1 MFRRLEEVLFGG
13 RSPRAVRKAAL
24 AGDETAL
31 FGVDPDLA
39 ASSMPRIL
47 WVELTSTCPN
57 DCIFCTR
64 RERFGAGRHMDYALY
79 EKLIAELDAPD
90 SILLSYFGESIYYPR
105 LLEAISL
112 AVKTGAAT
120 GLITTFPPI
129 QSALLEG
136 ILQSGLDELSVSLH
150 TMDPAQYGAI
160 YGSGSLDGLKRRVEE
175 FLVRK
180 AALGVTKPRLD
191 FCFVAMRDNLDQMR
205 AVAEFA
211 RGAGA
216 RELTV
221 HPVCG
226 HGLPPARFER
236 ELSGG
241 RLTESFRED
250 LRRVLAEVRQAYPE
264 FAVNVSNPDAEPCP
278 PLRESPANFPAGL
291 PDGARIHSCY
301 QSPFESVRVAAGG
314 DVVACALLPEVPLGN
329 LREQSLEAVWHGERF
344 RELRRRFA
352 LDPHPAC
359 RQCNWKMAYLPH
371 ALRPRIAIAEGMSAQ
386 LLRGWHD
393 HEGTGLLW
401 SRRNALAVLGNAGRF
416 GHVAVEGILPHGPGG
431 AANSLRLVCNGVTIG
446 EVRNETGALLPF
458 DVRLRLPEAWEQL
471 YIEFTTAHLYRPS
484 LHGSSPDSRDLGAGI
499 ERIEALDCRPGGR
512 P

>member
-1 MFRRLEEVLFGG
+1 
-13 RSPRAVRKAAL
+13 
-24 AGDETAL
+24 
-31 FGVDPDLA
+31 
-39 ASSMPRIL
+39 
-47 WVELTSTCPN
+47 
-57 DCIFCTR
+57 
-64 RERFGAGRHMDYALY
+64 MDYALY

-90 SILLSYFGESIYYPR
+90 AILLSYFGESLYYPR
-105 LLEAISL
+105 LLDAISL
-112 AVKTGAAT
+112 AVKTGAST

-129 QSALLEG
+129 KSALLEG

-150 TMDPAQYGAI
+150 TMDPAQYAAI

-180 AALGVTKPRLD
+180 AALRVTKPRLN
-191 FCFVAMRDNLDQMR
+191 FCFVAMHDNLAQMP

-216 RELTV
+216 LELTV

-226 HGLPPARFER
+226 HGLPPAKFER

-250 LRRVLAEVRQAYPE
+250 LRRVLSEVRQAHPGL
-264 FAVNVSNPDAEPCP
+264 AVNVSNPDAEPCL
-278 PLRESPANFPAGL
+278 PLGESPANFPAGL
-291 PDGARIHSCY
+291 PDGARILSCY

-314 DVVACALLPEVPLGN
+314 DVVGCALLAEGPLGS
-329 LREQSLEAVWHGERF
+329 LRERSLEAIWRGERF
-344 RELRRRFA
+344 RELRRRYA

-359 RQCNWKMAYLPH
+359 RECTWKMAFVPH
-371 ALRPRIAIAEGMSAQ
+371 VLRRRIAIAEGMSAQ
-386 LLRGWHD
+386 LLRGWHG

-401 SRRNALAVLGNAGRF
+401 SRRNALAVLSNAGRF
-416 GHVAVEGILPHGPGG
+416 GHVAVEGILPHGPAG

-446 EVRNETGALLPF
+446 EVRNETGAFLPF
-458 DVRLRLPEAWEQL
+458 DVRLRLPKAWEQL
-471 YIEFTTAHLYRPS
+471 YIEFTTAHVHRPS

-499 ERIEALDCRPGGR
+499 QSIEALD
-512 P
+512 